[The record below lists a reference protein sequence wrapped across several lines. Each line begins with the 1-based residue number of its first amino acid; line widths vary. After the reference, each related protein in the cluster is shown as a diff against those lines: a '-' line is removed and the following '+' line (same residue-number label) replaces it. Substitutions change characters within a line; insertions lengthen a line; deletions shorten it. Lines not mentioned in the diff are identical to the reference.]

1 MGNNPHRRGGL
12 IMLTIAWALLF
23 AGAYWY
29 FQLRL
34 THNANPNRAEVLALQ
49 HGEVRL
55 QRNQDGHYLAQG
67 KINGQTVTFLVDTGA
82 TRVAMSPQLAQ
93 KLALVAGSAVNVQT
107 ANGATRAYQTRL
119 QTVRLGSIE
128 VHDVA
133 ALITTG
139 LDDNTVLLGMSFLKQ
154 LEFTQRGSELTLK
167 PLSHP

>member
-1 MGNNPHRRGGL
+1 MGDNPLRRGGIL
-12 IMLTIAWALLF
+12 MLMIAWVLLF

-55 QRNQDGHYLAQG
+55 QRNPDGHYLAQG
-67 KINGQTVTFLVDTGA
+67 EIDGQPVTFLVDTGA
-82 TRVAMSPQLAQ
+82 TRVALSPGLAE
-93 KLALVAGSAVNVQT
+93 KLALTRGPAVKVET

-119 QTVRLGSIE
+119 QTVRLGTLE

-133 ALITTG
+133 ALITPG
-139 LDDNTVLLGMSFLKQ
+139 LDSDTVLLGMSFLKQ
-154 LEFTQRGSELTLK
+154 MEFTQRGSELTLK
-167 PLSHP
+167 PLHL